1 MFPYPFLTI
10 GLIILWML
18 LTSFSLGS
26 LIFGAIVATVA
37 SWAMAALQPET
48 LKLRKWWLLPKF
60 VGIVMVDIV
69 RSNIAVATV
78 MLRPT
83 RSGQR
88 SGFIDLPLETDKP
101 TILAILAIILTATP
115 GSAWLEYDPRKRSV
129 LIHVLD
135 LIDEDQWRDL
145 VKNRYEKLLL
155 EIFA

>member
-18 LTSFSLGS
+18 LTHFSLGS
-26 LIFGAIVATVA
+26 FILGAIVATAA
-37 SWAMAALQPET
+37 SWAMAALHPET
-48 LKLRKWWLLPKF
+48 LRLRKWYLLPKF
-60 VGIVMVDIV
+60 ILIVVVDII
-69 RSNIAVATV
+69 RSNVAVCTIA
-78 MLRPT
+78 LRPS
-83 RSGQR
+83 RRGRR
-88 SGFIDLPLETDKP
+88 SGFIDLPLESDSP

-115 GSAWLEYDPRKRSV
+115 GSAWLEYDRRKRSV

-135 LIDEDQWRDL
+135 LVNEDDWRDL